1 MLKALFTSA
10 TGMKAQQLTVDVIS
24 NNIANANTGGFKRS
38 QINFQDLLYVTLQR
52 AGADVAQGLQ
62 TPSGLQLGSGVRAI
76 STTKVFTPGVLQETR
91 RDLDVAID
99 GNGFF
104 QVTLPDGSLAYTRDG
119 ALQRDALG
127 NLVTN
132 EGYRLNPPITIPA
145 DAIGIQIGRDGTVS
159 VVTAAAPETPTS
171 VGQMQVARFANPSGL
186 EALGSN
192 LFRETAASGTASL
205 LVPGTQGAGTLVQF
219 FVEGSNVDIVSELV
233 NLIVAQ
239 RAYEVNSR
247 AIRTGDE
254 MLSQTN
260 ALVQ

>member
-24 NNIANANTGGFKRS
+24 NNIANANTSGFKRS
-38 QINFQDLLYVTLQR
+38 QINFQDLLYVSLQR

-62 TPSGLQLGSGVRAI
+62 TPTGFQLGSGVRAI
-76 STTKVFTPGVLQETR
+76 STTKVFTPGVLQGTQ

-99 GNGFF
+99 KGGFF
-104 QVTLPDGSLAYTRDG
+104 QVQLPDGSLAYTRDG

-127 NLVTN
+127 NLVTS
-132 EGYRLNPPITIPA
+132 EGYRINPPITIPD
-145 DAIGIQIGRDGTVS
+145 DATGIQIGRDGTVTIT
-159 VVTAAAPETPTS
+159 TAAAPETPTTI
-171 VGQMQVARFANPSGL
+171 GQIQLARFANPSGL
-186 EALGSN
+186 EALGAN
-192 LFRETAASGTASL
+192 LFRETAASGTATL
-205 LVPGTQGAGTLVQF
+205 LVPGTQGVGTLVQF
-219 FVEGSNVDIVSELV
+219 FLEGSNVDIVSELV